1 MRFSSRLPWDAPTNP
16 LLAAF
21 AAKRAAGQT
30 ILDLT
35 ETNPTR
41 AFDLS
46 PFIQSVP
53 LAQPEASVYNPS
65 PRGLPSARAVI
76 ADYYRSHGQVVD
88 PETLLLTASTS
99 EAYSYLFK
107 LLCNPGD
114 EILAP
119 QPSYPL
125 LDFLTGL
132 DSVTPVYYRLRYD
145 DTTGWRINFDYL
157 HQVISP
163 LTRAIV
169 VVNPNNPT
177 GSYLHPADLLQL
189 NALCTQHNLALI
201 VDEVFLDYGDA
212 AGKTTIGNTG
222 ALTFVLSGL
231 SKIVAAPQVKLGWIQ
246 ISGREAD
253 IQQSIARL
261 DFIADTYLSASTPAQ
276 LAAPAL
282 LAQRSAIQQLIIER
296 LRRNETWLRDQPG
309 TNYRILPREGGWCLI
324 LEFNDALSDDDRAL
338 QLLERHNVF
347 IHPGYFY
354 DFAREGYVVLSL
366 LTAEDIFQ
374 AGVAKLVSHSK

>member
-16 LLAAF
+16 LLAAL
-21 AAKRAAGQT
+21 AAKRADGQT

-41 AFDLS
+41 AFNLS
-46 PFIQSVP
+46 AFLQPIF

-65 PRGLPSARAVI
+65 PRGLPSARAAI
-76 ADYYRSHGQVVD
+76 ADYYRSHGHMVD
-88 PETLLLTASTS
+88 PETLFLTASTS

-157 HQVISP
+157 HQVISH

-177 GSYLHPADLLQL
+177 GSYLHSTDLKAL

-212 AGKTTIGNTG
+212 SAKTVVGNTG
-222 ALTFVLSGL
+222 APTFVLSGL
-231 SKIVAAPQVKLGWIQ
+231 SKIVAAPQIKLGWIQ
-246 ISGREAD
+246 VSGRNED
-253 IQQSIARL
+253 IQQSIAHL

-276 LAAPAL
+276 LTAPAL
-282 LAQRSAIQQLIIER
+282 LDQRTVIQQTIIER
-296 LRRNETWLRDQPG
+296 LQRNEAWLRAQPAPHC
-309 TNYRILPREGGWCLI
+309 RILPRDGGWCLI
-324 LEFNDALSDDDRAL
+324 LEFNDTLSDDERAL

-366 LTAEDIFQ
+366 LTPEDIFQ
-374 AGVAKLVSHSK
+374 AGVAKLLGLSE